1 MRGNPRFTSVSVVLC
16 AFVVAFAPP
25 VLAQDDEDAEEEEED
40 DKEGEELEEDDGWDD
55 DDDGGGAAA
64 APAADKPT
72 LAEPDDKA
80 AALSGAGDP
89 KAGTDEQRGFVK
101 GELAGVGR
109 TSLMSR
115 YHRIGV
121 GLGTTSFGRVQYAR
135 LDPRV
140 ELNFEESGLDMA
152 FGAPLNFFVVDRDQ
166 TVDKA
171 FNGAGELR
179 KADWDSPSDY
189 LQVIRL
195 FQFGGKEQPFYFAL
209 SQLDSSSIG
218 HGGVMRRYAANLDVD
233 RHRLSGNFDAYNDF
247 GGFELYVND
256 VASPEVLGLLT
267 FVKPGS
273 FLAGDRPL
281 KRLSVG
287 AHYTADL
294 GAPRSLA
301 CARDVFFAEVSDPN
315 GDVNSA
321 DDQCVEA
328 GRQGF
333 FEVNDETKLPRV
345 TKEEL
350 VQFVGASIE
359 FKPVRTENTDLKP
372 YFEFTQML
380 GYGAGM
386 SLGLLGRFNVG
397 RTKHSAFRLRL
408 EGRSYDS
415 NYIPS
420 YFDLMYEVDRFVSI
434 QAVNAE
440 NNAMTK
446 LDYLN
451 SLEGG
456 DRNLGGYF
464 EATYALRNWFALTAA
479 WEQATAKASKGVL
492 LHFEM
497 PASKWFT
504 LFLTYVKRNF
514 DSFDSDPIDF
524 RRTDFKQGSPDI
536 DLSDE
541 LFFWAFRIKILPF
554 LALNWRAQ
562 RSFQIQGALP
572 RYQGVFHYA
581 ANLELGYEF

>member
-1 MRGNPRFTSVSVVLC
+1 VF
-16 AFVVAFAPP
+16 
-25 VLAQDDEDAEEEEED
+25 AQDGE
-40 DKEGEELEEDDGWDD
+40 DKEAAELEEDDGWDD
-55 DDDGGGAAA
+55 DEDGGGAAA
-64 APAADKPT
+64 APAGGAKAGPGKEPGDKDT
-72 LAEPDDKA
+72 ALA
-80 AALSGAGDP
+80 GAGDP
-89 KAGTDEQRGFVK
+89 KTGSDAQRGFVK

-109 TSLMSR
+109 TSLVSR
-115 YHRIGV
+115 YHRIGL
-121 GLGTTSFGRVQYAR
+121 GLGTTSFGLVQYAR
-135 LDPRV
+135 IDPIV
-140 ELNFEESGLDMA
+140 ELNFKNQGLNMA
-152 FGAPLNFFVVDRDQ
+152 FGAPLNFLIVDRDQ

-171 FNGAGELR
+171 FKGAGELR
-179 KADWDSPSDY
+179 KADWDQVSDY

-195 FQFGGKEQPFYFAL
+195 FQFGGKEQPFFFSL

-233 RHRLSGNFDAYNDF
+233 RHRLSGNFDAYNDI
-247 GGFELYVND
+247 GGFEAYVND
-256 VASPEVLGLLT
+256 VAAPEVLGLLT
-267 FVKPGS
+267 FIKPGS
-273 FLAGDRPL
+273 FMSDNRPL
-281 KRLSVG
+281 KRLSIG

-294 GAPRSLA
+294 GAPKSLA
-301 CARDVFFAEVSDPN
+301 CSGDVFFAEVKDPN

-321 DDQCVEA
+321 EDQCTEA

-333 FEVNDETKLPRV
+333 FEVNDETNLPNV

-350 VQFVGASIE
+350 LQFVGASIE
-359 FKPVRTENTDLKP
+359 FNPVRTDTTDLKP

-380 GYGAGM
+380 GHGAGM
-386 SLGLLGRFNVG
+386 SLGMLGRFNVG

-456 DRNLGGYF
+456 DREIGGYF
-464 EATYALRNWFALTAA
+464 EATYALRNWFALTTA
-479 WEQATAKASKGVL
+479 WEQSTAKASKGL
-492 LHFEM
+492 LVHFEM

-514 DSFDSDPIDF
+514 DKFDSDPIDF
-524 RRTDFKQGSPDI
+524 RRSDFEQGSPDV

>member
-1 MRGNPRFTSVSVVLC
+1 MRGNPRYTCVSSVLC
-16 AFVVAFAPP
+16 ACVLAFTAPAFA
-25 VLAQDDEDAEEEEED
+25 QDED
-40 DKEGEELEEDDGWDD
+40 DKEAEQLEEDDGWDD
-55 DDDGGGAAA
+55 EDDGGGAAA
-64 APAADKPT
+64 APKPT
-72 LAEPDDKA
+72 VKEPTDKA
-80 AALSGAGDP
+80 AALAGAGDA
-89 KAGTDEQRGFVK
+89 KKGTDAQRGFVK

-109 TSLMSR
+109 TSLVSR

-121 GLGTTSFGRVQYAR
+121 GLGITSFGRVQYAR
-135 LDPRV
+135 IDPIV
-140 ELNFEESGLDMA
+140 ELNFTDKALNMA

-171 FNGAGELR
+171 FTGAGELR
-179 KADWDSPSDY
+179 KADWDQVSDY

-195 FQFGGKEQPFYFAL
+195 FQFGGKEQPFFFSL

-233 RHRLSGNFDAYNDF
+233 RHRLSGNFDAYNDY

-256 VASPEVLGLLT
+256 VAAPEVLGVLT
-267 FVKPGS
+267 FIKPGS
-273 FLAGDRPL
+273 FISKDRPL

-301 CARDVFFAEVSDPN
+301 CASDVFFAEVKDPN

-321 DDQCVEA
+321 ADQCVEA

-333 FEVNDETKLPRV
+333 FEVNEETNLPKV
-345 TKEEL
+345 PTEEL

-359 FKPVRTENTDLKP
+359 FKPVRTDSTDLKP

-380 GYGAGM
+380 GYGSGM
-386 SLGLLGRFNVG
+386 SLGVLGRFNVG
-397 RTKHSAFRLRL
+397 RTKHSNFRLRL

-451 SLEGG
+451 SLKGG
-456 DRNLGGYF
+456 ERKLGGYV

-479 WEQATAKASKGVL
+479 WEQATAKASQGVL
-492 LHFEM
+492 VHFEM

-524 RRTDFKQGSPDI
+524 RRSDFETGSPDI